1 MESIKTWIRTAR
13 RRDVTIRGCKVAL
26 IVGTLLVIIN
36 HGDSLLAGRW
46 TLREG
51 VKIALTYVVP
61 HGVSTY
67 ASVAS
72 IRKMEKEGRDCL

>member
-1 MESIKTWIRTAR
+1 VQELAHYGNLHQINVQLYIFH
-13 RRDVTIRGCKVAL
+13 IL
-26 IVGTLLVIIN
+26 TLLVIIN

-61 HGVSTY
+61 YGVSTY

>member
-1 MESIKTWIRTAR
+1 
-13 RRDVTIRGCKVAL
+13 VTIRGCKVAL

-51 VKIALTYVVP
+51 VKIALT
-61 HGVSTY
+61 
-67 ASVAS
+67 
-72 IRKMEKEGRDCL
+72 